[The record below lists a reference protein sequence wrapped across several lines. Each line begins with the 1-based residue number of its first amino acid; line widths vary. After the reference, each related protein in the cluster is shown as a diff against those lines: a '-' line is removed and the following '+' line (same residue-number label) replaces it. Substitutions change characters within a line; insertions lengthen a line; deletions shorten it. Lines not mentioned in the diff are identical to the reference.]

1 MPIPESETRNKSSP
15 GLLQSLRGY
24 LATWVDL
31 FRTRLDLFSTELQEE
46 QERLQQLVVLGA
58 AALFCLALGALLVT
72 LFVVAIFWE
81 TNYRLAVLGGL
92 ALLYLAAGT
101 IVALVTRKRS
111 RARAKLFS
119 ATLGELTKDYHH
131 LSSQS

>member
-1 MPIPESETRNKSSP
+1 MPNPDSETQKQPPP

-31 FRTRLDLFSTELQEE
+31 LRTRLDLFSTELQEE
-46 QERLQQLVVLGA
+46 KERAQQLLVLA
-58 AALFCLALGALLVT
+58 ATALLCLTFGALLVT
-72 LFVVAIFWE
+72 FFVVAVFWE

-101 IVALVTRKRS
+101 IAAMITRRRI
-111 RARAKLFS
+111 RARPKLFS
-119 ATLGELTKDYHH
+119 ATLGELAKDYRH
-131 LSSQS
+131 LSSQP